1 MKKVT
6 FFIDRYKPS
15 SLATSTRFGP
25 IVDEL
30 LKSESFDVAIRTDIE
45 SEGEL
50 NVKPNYFRS
59 PSNDMAFARRVW
71 QEVLLGL
78 EWFLIVVFSKND
90 VIVFSSPPFLSTLLA
105 SLGCWISGKAYIV
118 DVRDKYPDVYVEANL
133 IKKKGGLH
141 KFLKR
146 VERNLYCKAEK
157 VITVTPLLKS
167 DIDKLIAPEKSI
179 LIQNGFNSDV
189 FVVNKSKYD
198 KFTVVFH
205 GNLGRFQ
212 LPELVIEIAKQM
224 DGEDKNVDFIVI
236 GDGPKGVFFENLEL
250 SNLQFLGRLDNRET
264 AKIISRCHLG
274 ISFRTN
280 DEISKKS
287 LPVKI
292 FEYMGV
298 GIPTLVV
305 PRHSEGGV
313 LVEQLGIGL
322 GFDANQLQDMTQIIR
337 EFSHSSEQYIS
348 LKMSILDKRLDYT
361 RQSNAVQFR
370 SIIETVLN

>member
-6 FFIDRYKPS
+6 FLIDRYKPS
-15 SLATSTRFGP
+15 SLASSTRFGP

-30 LKSESFDVAIRTDIE
+30 LKSEAFDVVIRTDIQ

-59 PSNDMAFARRVW
+59 PSNDMAFAMRIW

-78 EWFLIVVFSKND
+78 EWFLVVVFSKND
-90 VIVFSSPPFLSTLLA
+90 LIVFSSPPFLSTLLA

-118 DVRDKYPDVYVEANL
+118 DVRDKYPDVFVEANL
-133 IKKKGGLH
+133 IKEKGALH
-141 KFLKR
+141 EFLNR
-146 VERNLYCKAEK
+146 FERKLYSKAK
-157 VITVTPLLKS
+157 NVITVTPLLKYA
-167 DIDKLIAPEKSI
+167 IEKLVAPEKTI

-189 FVVNKSKYD
+189 FVVNNAKYD

-212 LPELVIEIAKQM
+212 LPELVIEIAKKM
-224 DGEDKNVDFIVI
+224 DGEDENVDFIVI
-236 GDGPKGVFFENLEL
+236 GDGPKGAYFEILEL
-250 SNLQFLGRLDNRET
+250 SNLQFFGRLDNRET
-264 AKIISRCHLG
+264 ARIISRCHLG

-292 FEYMGV
+292 FEYIGV

-305 PRHSEGGV
+305 PKNSEGGI
-313 LVEQLGIGL
+313 LVEKLGVGL
-322 GFDANQLQDMTQIIR
+322 AFDANQIEEIIQIIR
-337 EFSHSSEQYIS
+337 EFSQNSEQYIL
-348 LKMSILDKRLDYT
+348 LKKSIMDNRLDYT
-361 RQSNAVQFR
+361 RQTSAVQFR
-370 SIIETVLN
+370 SVIETVLT